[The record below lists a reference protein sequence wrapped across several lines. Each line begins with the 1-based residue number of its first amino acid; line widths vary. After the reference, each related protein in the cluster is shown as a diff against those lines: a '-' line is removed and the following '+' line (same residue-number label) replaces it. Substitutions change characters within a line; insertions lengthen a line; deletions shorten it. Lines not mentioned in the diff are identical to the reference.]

1 MRTEKIVTSD
11 PYAVVGSAV
20 KTVSA
25 TSVRSKADCGCGCG
39 DKGNTATVGAV
50 SRGRINPDRVAL
62 SHLAKGIGP
71 IAGRKN
77 IVDLKVALRI
87 ADESDSRTPL
97 HGPDEMV
104 LPVRSSLVGTKTGLV
119 SSRSRAGRAAQALAS
134 YVIPGDMSRVRSPIR
149 STVYRALT
157 PGGGRGGLV
166 GRIGGEQIINRCP
179 PGFEHGG
186 RFANST
192 FTNCGSQLF
201 EAVQAI
207 AEAAQ
212 GAGRAGRL
220 RVDNTPAPSILRG
233 ARVSA
238 GKYTG
243 DAIAISRAANVARM
257 GAPSPKK
264 RDESVRAVVSAA
276 NSSESAFSRL
286 VRADGVVFSPV
297 SDLKRI
303 AKQRKNPDMEGAT
316 WVTALN
322 SPQSIGG
329 DEVALLGAGIRSIR
343 YAVPGDGE
351 IRVDSTKP
359 LGQARINALI
369 RKMQAARSKGDENGS
384 ALRAMVRESN
394 GDLVYSESFPNVDKP
409 NEMVVIARGKER
421 RTVPRWVY
429 EAWYSDKSSGKDKSS
444 GWTVVDTVTNVSSQ
458 NEVGANV
465 VAEATAES
473 LSALSSFDRGKAIAK
488 GKSSDFGAGRKSVL
502 MKDGTNW
509 VVHQPDQ
516 DSHIGVV
523 VGNDIATALGLQAPN
538 SYIAGDAK
546 SRYAVVESP
555 NELNGVKISKDGSTA
570 DIPGEELARIAL
582 VDYLTDNRGRTPAT
596 VLPSKGKGNGAVS
609 MSSPRNAL
617 AGRGGA
623 KKPADAG
630 FADYLKQDGSSKW
643 LAEKAAKME
652 SVRQKIAAMYEQ
664 LLERAEQFD
673 WDAYIDR
680 LSIAGLTDGEKT
692 HLDTIKVLYEYR
704 LKQMRSSRKSF
715 LTTLGVVS

>member
-1 MRTEKIVTSD
+1 MRTEKIVIAD

-20 KTVSA
+20 KTASA
-25 TSVRSKADCGCGCG
+25 FSVRTKADCGCGGCG
-39 DKGNTATVGAV
+39 DKQAPTSDTPA
-50 SRGRINPDRVAL
+50 RRVDPHRAAL
-62 SHLAKGIGP
+62 SHFATGIGP
-71 IAGRKN
+71 IGGRRN
-77 IVDLKVALRI
+77 IVDLKAAIRS
-87 ADESDSRTPL
+87 ADESVSRMPL
-97 HGPDEMV
+97 HGPDDMV
-104 LPVRSSLVGTKTGLV
+104 LPVKSRLIGSKSGLV
-119 SSRSRAGRAAQALAS
+119 SSRSRAGRAAQALVS
-134 YVIPGDMSRVRSPIR
+134 YAVPGDMSRVRSPIR
-149 STVYRALT
+149 STLYRAIT

-166 GRIGGEQIINRCP
+166 GRIGGEQIVNRCP
-179 PGFEHGG
+179 PGFENGG

-192 FTNCGSQLF
+192 FTNCGRQLF
-201 EAVQAI
+201 EAIQAI
-207 AEAAQ
+207 AEGAQ
-212 GAGRAGRL
+212 AAGRGGRL

-233 ARVSA
+233 ARVAA

-243 DAIAISRAANVARM
+243 EAIAISRAANVARM

-264 RDESVRAVVSAA
+264 RDESVRSTVAAA
-276 NSSESAFSRL
+276 NSSESAFARM

-297 SDLKRI
+297 SDLQRI

-329 DEVALLGAGIRSIR
+329 DEIALFGAGIRSIR
-343 YAVPGDGE
+343 YAVPGSGE

-359 LGQARINALI
+359 LGQARTNALI
-369 RKMQAARSKGDENGS
+369 RKMQAARAKGDENGS
-384 ALRAMVRESN
+384 ALRAMVRESG

-409 NEMVVIARGKER
+409 NEMVVIAKGKER
-421 RTVPRWVY
+421 KTVPRWVY

-444 GWTVVDTVTNVSSQ
+444 GWTVVDAVTNVSSQ

-488 GKSSDFGAGRKSVL
+488 GKASDFGAGRKSVL

-509 VVHQPDQ
+509 VVHRPDA

-523 VGNDIATALGLQAPN
+523 VGNDIATALGVQAPN
-538 SYIAGDAK
+538 SYLAGEAK
-546 SRYAVVESP
+546 ERYAVVESP
-555 NELNGVKISKDGSTA
+555 NEITGVKITKDGST
-570 DIPGEELARIAL
+570 DEIPGEELAKIAL

-596 VLPSKGKGNGAVS
+596 IVPSKGKGGGAVS

-623 KKPADAG
+623 KKPSDAG

-643 LAEKAAKME
+643 LAERASKME
-652 SVRQKIAAMYEQ
+652 NVREKIAAMYEQ

-673 WDAYIDR
+673 WEAYMDR
-680 LSIAGLTDGEKT
+680 LAIAGLTDGEKT
-692 HLDTIKVLYEYR
+692 HLETIKGLYEAR
-704 LKQMRSSRKSF
+704 VKQMRSSRKAF
-715 LTTLGVVS
+715 LTVFGVAS